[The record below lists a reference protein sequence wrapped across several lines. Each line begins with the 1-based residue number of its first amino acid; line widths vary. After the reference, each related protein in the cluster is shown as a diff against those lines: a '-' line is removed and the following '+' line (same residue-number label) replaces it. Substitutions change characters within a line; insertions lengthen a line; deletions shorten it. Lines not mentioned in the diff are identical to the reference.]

1 MNIDM
6 FHVFMKLQVL
16 GDGDSGLVVDVK
28 NGG

>member
-6 FHVFMKLQVL
+6 FCAFIELQVL
-16 GDGDSGLVVDVK
+16 GNGDSGLVVDVK